1 VTPATTTL
9 LDRLSALVA
18 LIGRGSLD
26 LPDGLLTR
34 DTVFRLNGVAYD
46 ESLGRTAHDPIARL
60 VGRGPGGYRFLL
72 KALRFGL
79 PDARVAL
86 GDLERASLDGGWL
99 LSGTG
104 HLEGTLRGSGDPFA
118 AAFAL
123 RLTCDADERIAAIDV
138 DLDPALVARIQA
150 ARQAER
156 PA

>member
-18 LIGRGSLD
+18 LFGRGSLD

-46 ESLGRTAHDPIARL
+46 ESLGRPAHDPLARL

-79 PDARVAL
+79 PDARLAI
-86 GDLERASLDGGWL
+86 GALERTGLDAGCVLTG
-99 LSGTG
+99 SGR
-104 HLEGTLRGSGDPFA
+104 LDGTLRGSADAFA
-118 AAFAL
+118 AEFAL
-123 RLTCDADERIAAIDV
+123 RLTYDAEGRIGAIDV
-138 DLDPALVARIQA
+138 DLDPAQVARIQA
-150 ARQAER
+150 ARQTEL